1 MSKPK
6 LTVFSLLCHVYQLFS
21 ADPTFELLY
30 HLEYIPLDPSAAL
43 AAYILQNLHN
53 FSPVKLFTML
63 SFSYTSQHQS
73 ASKNSE
79 L

>member
-30 HLEYIPLDPSAAL
+30 HLEYIPLDPTAAL
-43 AAYILQNLHN
+43 AAYILQKSPQL
-53 FSPVKLFTML
+53 FSCQVV
-63 SFSYTSQHQS
+63 YY
-73 ASKNSE
+73 A
-79 L
+79 